1 MLQPNTCFKNDLKHN
16 LQISLRGTTA
26 LSVAIKEPPHA
37 QSDKINDSTH
47 CGEFNGLGGH
57 EMLRELQG

>member
-37 QSDKINDSTH
+37 VTKSMILHTVVSLMALEDMK
-47 CGEFNGLGGH
+47 C
-57 EMLRELQG
+57 